1 MPLLIEIHH
10 DTVRLTGDRG
20 ATVLSVKLD
29 VFITALA
36 QCVERAV
43 FPGRLIDGVRF
54 VRTLG
59 PYTVVCLELP
69 HQVRTVQWLTDD
81 SQAAF
86 GPGAH
91 YQQVR
96 LAFPYILVIVT
107 FWDGALTGQQQLFYR
122 RTPLT
127 SADDTLCFPNL
138 YNVADGYGQVC
149 WVCLQKLHTL
159 VTVPWDEKLQAI
171 VAHLWSAFN
180 RSSEVM
186 RATRTGARCA
196 GSTGVC
202 LASAP
207 GKRPRLRTRRFTVG
221 DLTAPQ
227 PSFSTTF
234 VASGQRFQL
243 PPDMVLAGY
252 ARPRLPAPARWLARL
267 TCHTYHAP
275 ACSDDNH
282 PAQGRCNDDT
292 TPARGPA
299 EAG

>member
-1 MPLLIEIHH
+1 MPPLIEIHH

-20 ATVLSVKLD
+20 ATVLSIKLD

-43 FPGRLIDGVRF
+43 FPGRLIDGVPF

-81 SQAAF
+81 SPAAF

-96 LAFPYILVIVT
+96 LAFPYIVVIVT

-138 YNVADGYGQVC
+138 YNVADGYGQIC
-149 WVCLQKLHTL
+149 WVCLRKLHTL
-159 VTVPWDEKLQAI
+159 ATVPWNEKLQAI

-180 RSSEVM
+180 RSSEVHED
-186 RATRTGARCA
+186 
-196 GSTGVC
+196 V
-202 LASAP
+202 
-207 GKRPRLRTRRFTVG
+207 
-221 DLTAPQ
+221 
-227 PSFSTTF
+227 
-234 VASGQRFQL
+234 L
-243 PPDMVLAGY
+243 PWAI
-252 ARPRLPAPARWLARL
+252 
-267 TCHTYHAP
+267 
-275 ACSDDNH
+275 
-282 PAQGRCNDDT
+282 
-292 TPARGPA
+292 
-299 EAG
+299 